1 MTITNE
7 KQECRVWV
15 GHIPDGIRSGDLR
28 EKFEKF
34 GELSDI
40 KFVRRGKDEHYA
52 FLQFASADEAR
63 DAISRI
69 DNSDVFG
76 GKIEVK
82 PANPTQKSAEEREKA
97 RNRNMETR
105 GRNDNDDRHDTRTSY
120 RDRNDDRRRSVSP
133 RGGRRRSPSP
143 AHRAAGPG

>member
-1 MTITNE
+1 MSSVND
-7 KQECRVWV
+7 KQDCRVWV

-52 FLQFASADEAR
+52 FLQFASVDEAR
-63 DAISRI
+63 DAISRM

-76 GKIEVK
+76 GKIFGVFVAQIRCRCRKVE
-82 PANPTQKSAEEREKA
+82 AHLTQISK
-97 RNRNMETR
+97 
-105 GRNDNDDRHDTRTSY
+105 
-120 RDRNDDRRRSVSP
+120 
-133 RGGRRRSPSP
+133 
-143 AHRAAGPG
+143 